1 MTRIPVGFQ
10 PVRSQNFSFLNP
22 VHGLQKTDWWFVLI
36 YDTAA
41 TSRAT
46 FLRGTCERYFWISR
60 GNLDRICW
68 KREFYVWFRNY
79 ETARTCAS
87 RNNVKNTFCRG
98 VWYSYFLPPPSLPP
112 SFSISLLLAPFLL
125 WNKPLDLKDIT
136 PVKARHGNP
145 LGAAFCALRV
155 PPRILLS
162 DLQTFKDATMQT
174 GVRHW
179 CKESLFATLR
189 SIA

>member
-10 PVRSQNFSFLNP
+10 PLRSQNFSFLNP

-87 RNNVKNTFCRG
+87 RNSVKNTFCRG
-98 VWYSYFLPPPSLPP
+98 AWYFYFLPPPSL
-112 SFSISLLLAPFLL
+112 
-125 WNKPLDLKDIT
+125 
-136 PVKARHGNP
+136 
-145 LGAAFCALRV
+145 
-155 PPRILLS
+155 
-162 DLQTFKDATMQT
+162 
-174 GVRHW
+174 
-179 CKESLFATLR
+179 SLFLYFSFARPLLTLKQATRFKGHHTGESKTWKSTWSCLLCATSAAKNTSVR
-189 SIA
+189 SSDIQGRNYANRCSPLV